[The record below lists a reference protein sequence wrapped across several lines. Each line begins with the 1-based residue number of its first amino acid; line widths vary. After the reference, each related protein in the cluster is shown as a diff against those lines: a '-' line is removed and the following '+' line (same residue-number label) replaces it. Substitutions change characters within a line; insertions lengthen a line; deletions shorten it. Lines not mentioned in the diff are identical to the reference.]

1 MAYLSHIRF
10 MKIRQFLRFLGVV
23 VLVSSVMAPLCVRAQ
38 GLNIVR
44 DAEIEQDLK
53 VMSTPIF
60 QQAGIPPES
69 VRFVL
74 VNSDMVNAFV
84 SGGMN
89 IYITT
94 GLIQNTKS
102 VEELIGVIAHETG
115 HIAGGHLVRTREAI
129 DQAATSALVTT
140 LAGVAAALASG
151 DGKAGAAAVS
161 LGQQIGQRS
170 FLSYS
175 RTQESAADQAG
186 LSYLTGSHIS
196 ARGLQTFLERLQ
208 DEELLPEDQ
217 QTAFVRTHPLTR
229 DRVQTVANAVATQ
242 PASVGAAPVDYVR
255 RYEAMRA
262 KLQGF
267 LDPRGTLNKVAAD
280 STAENDLYARAI
292 ALHQV
297 GRTTEAVPLLDTL
310 LLKSPNNPYYNELK
324 GQVLYESGR
333 VAEAVA
339 PYRKAVELSGWHSV
353 LRVGLAQALL
363 AGGKPSDADLL
374 EAQTHLEKAIASERR
389 SVLAWR
395 LLATVYGRQGQ
406 QAMANY
412 ALAEEAFAKGDMKL
426 AELQAKR
433 AQQGLQP
440 ASPGYRKVQDLLQA
454 ITEAKKDN

>member
-1 MAYLSHIRF
+1 
-10 MKIRQFLRFLGVV
+10 MKIRQFLRFFGVV
-23 VLVSSVMAPLCVRAQ
+23 MLVSSVVAPLSVRAQ

-94 GLIQNTKS
+94 GLIQSTKS
-102 VEELIGVIAHETG
+102 VDELIGVIAHETG

-129 DQAATSALVTT
+129 DQATTGALVTT
-140 LAGVAAALASG
+140 LAGIAAAVASG

-196 ARGLQTFLERLQ
+196 AQGLQSFLERLQ

-229 DRVQTVANAVATQ
+229 DRVQTMANAVATQ
-242 PASVGAAPVDYVR
+242 PANVGAAPADYVR

-267 LDPRGTLNKVAAD
+267 LNPRGTLNKVAAN
-280 STAENDLYARAI
+280 SEAENDLYARAI

-297 GRTTEAVPLLDTL
+297 GRTAEAVPLLDSL

-339 PYRKAVELSGWHSV
+339 PYRKAVELSGGHSV

-363 AGGKPSDADLL
+363 AGKPSEADLL
-374 EAQTHLEKAIASERR
+374 DAQTQLEKAIAGERR
-389 SVLAWR
+389 SMLAWR

-433 AQQGLQP
+433 AQQGLPP
-440 ASPGYRKVQDLLQA
+440 ASPGYRKAQDLLQA

>member
-1 MAYLSHIRF
+1 
-10 MKIRQFLRFLGVV
+10 MKIRQFLRFFGVV
-23 VLVSSVMAPLCVRAQ
+23 VLVSSVVAPLSVRAQ

-94 GLIQNTKS
+94 GLIQSTKS
-102 VEELIGVIAHETG
+102 VDELIGVIAHETG

-129 DQAATSALVTT
+129 DQATTGALVTT
-140 LAGVAAALASG
+140 LAGIAAAVASG

-196 ARGLQTFLERLQ
+196 AQGLQTFLERLQ

-229 DRVQTVANAVATQ
+229 DRVQTMANAVATQ
-242 PASVGAAPVDYVR
+242 PANVGAAPADYVR

-267 LDPRGTLNKVAAD
+267 LNPRATLNKVAAD
-280 STAENDLYARAI
+280 SVAENDLYARAI

-297 GRTTEAVPLLDTL
+297 GRTAEAVPLLDSL

-339 PYRKAVELSGWHSV
+339 PYRKAVELSGGHSV

-363 AGGKPSDADLL
+363 AGKPSEADLL
-374 EAQTHLEKAIASERR
+374 EAQTQLEKAIAGERR

-440 ASPGYRKVQDLLQA
+440 ASPGYRKAQDLLQA
-454 ITEAKKDN
+454 ISEAKKDN